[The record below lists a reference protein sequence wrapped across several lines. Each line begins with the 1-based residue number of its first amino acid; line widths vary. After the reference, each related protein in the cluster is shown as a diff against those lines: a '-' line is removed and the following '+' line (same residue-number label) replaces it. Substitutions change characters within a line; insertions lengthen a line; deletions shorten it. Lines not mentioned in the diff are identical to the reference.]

1 MPRPKWRRRRYKIEL
16 TKHAIERGW
25 ERLGFGPE
33 ELERTIIGR
42 LVDQLAARGVPE
54 CSGAYLVDL
63 PHGFVAA
70 LELPDLA
77 GRWRVITIRPRGKG
91 RRRQG
96 DADER

>member
-1 MPRPKWRRRRYKIEL
+1 MPRPKYLKRRYTVEL
-16 TKHAIERGW
+16 TKHAIERGR

-77 GRWRVITIRPRGKG
+77 GRWKVITIRPAG
-91 RRRQG
+91 
-96 DADER
+96 EREEAAG